1 MQIDD
6 FSLGKCIGQGSFG
19 EVYLTTRKG
28 YNKLYATKKVSKQ
41 KIELPSIKKHFIDEI
56 EILKT
61 LNHKN
66 IIKLET
72 IRQSQNNFYI
82 ICEYY
87 NGGGLYDCLK
97 QYKKRYGR
105 PFPENIVQHFMRQ
118 IIDALIYLHQR
129 KIIHRDLK
137 LENLLINYES
147 EEDKNNF
154 NLLKAEVK
162 IIDFGFATKMN
173 GANLRYSILGSPI
186 NMDPILLTKLNNQN
200 ISYLIGYD
208 EKADIWSLGTVCYE
222 MVTGEMLFQV
232 INITQLIQRVE
243 VGIYH
248 IPTFLSQEMAS
259 FLQGMLQY
267 LGKDRLSALE
277 LSSHPF
283 LTKNVNEFQK
293 IDLSDPN
300 NKFDNFGLIVNIKK
314 TNQNGINVYE
324 ITQRFNLNP
333 YSQQSYNQYQ
343 QGYNYFGNTG
353 PKYYRVNVNKA
364 NKNSNN
370 QYNQQQYNQ
379 PQLISQYQTSSYP
392 YKRINT
398 YQQQTNRY
406 PNIPKP
412 KVQKKINYQTQ
423 SQKQVNSFNNYDNG
437 NMNGNNLT
445 EINNGGKIIT
455 KIEEKKIDTNNIP
468 KSNLNNIN
476 YNNTQNNFQM
486 NKTNI
491 PSPDSIDQSPFPY
504 SNQSTVNKTNLHSS
518 FARLE
523 NKSFYDEFIPK
534 SKMNNSFIK
543 KENPMYDKKYFNM
556 NDTRKEIS
564 SDALDNLFDFNIGKE
579 LEPEPDITIDDKD

>member
-6 FSLGKCIGQGSFG
+6 FTLGKRIGQGSFG
-19 EVYLTTRKG
+19 EVYLTTRNG

-41 KIELPSIKKHFIDEI
+41 KIELPSVKKHFIDEI

-87 NGGGLYDCLK
+87 NGGGLFDCLK
-97 QYKKRYGR
+97 QYKIRYGR

-118 IIDALIYLHQR
+118 IVDALVYLHQR

-162 IIDFGFATKMN
+162 IIDFGFATKLN

-232 INITQLIQRVE
+232 INISQLVQRVE
-243 VGIYH
+243 IGIYH
-248 IPTFLSQEMAS
+248 IPTNLSQEIAS

-267 LGKDRLSALE
+267 LGKDRLSAVE

-293 IDLSDPN
+293 IDLSNPN

-314 TNQNGINVYE
+314 SNQNGINVYD
-324 ITQRFNLNP
+324 IVQRYNLNP
-333 YSQQSYNQYQ
+333 YSQQSYNYQ
-343 QGYNYFGNTG
+343 QGFNYFGNKG
-353 PKYYRVNVNKA
+353 PKYYRANVNKT
-364 NKNSNN
+364 NYNNN

-379 PQLISQYQTSSYP
+379 PQLISQYQMQSNP
-392 YKRINT
+392 YRRINT
-398 YQQQTNRY
+398 YQQQSNKY
-406 PNIPKP
+406 QNIPKP
-412 KVQKKINYQTQ
+412 HQ
-423 SQKQVNSFNNYDNG
+423 SQKQLNNFYKNDNR
-437 NMNGNNLT
+437 NINDLNEAINGGRTINEMEQKRMEENNNLLNININAN
-445 EINNGGKIIT
+445 INN
-455 KIEEKKIDTNNIP
+455 
-468 KSNLNNIN
+468 
-476 YNNTQNNFQM
+476 NNTQTDFPL

-491 PSPDSIDQSPFPY
+491 PQPDSF
-504 SNQSTVNKTNLHSS
+504 
-518 FARLE
+518 FAQFDT
-523 NKSFYDEFIPK
+523 KSFYDEFKPQ

-543 KENPMYDKKYFNM
+543 KEKPLYDKKYFNM
-556 NDTRKEIS
+556 NETRKEIS

-579 LEPEPDITIDDKD
+579 LEPEPDIKIDDTD